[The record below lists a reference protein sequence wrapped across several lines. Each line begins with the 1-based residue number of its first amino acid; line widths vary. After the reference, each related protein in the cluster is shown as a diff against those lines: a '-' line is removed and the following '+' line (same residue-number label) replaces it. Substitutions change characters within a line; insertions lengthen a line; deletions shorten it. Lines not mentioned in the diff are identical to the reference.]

1 MKGKLNLVTTVKKK
15 KIPNTW
21 QLCLGPS
28 NFGWCSSGFRST
40 NPSGSNPSTLS
51 SPFSSPK
58 TVEEF
63 EEIFGEW
70 LFWWP
75 LCTFK
80 MSSLVLFFFFLNISL
95 TGKPGRLC
103 RGYKNCVS
111 HTSLFI
117 LWSAVLIAGSTS
129 KEGEVIALR
138 NLRHASY
145 LPNVDPK
152 KGQEIRLMWKY
163 DRSYSVSRLEGSAL
177 DCLFLLLTGA
187 QLLEVSEEPRL
198 SLFYSDAVFIGSDRT
213 KT

>member
-28 NFGWCSSGFRST
+28 NFGWCSSGLRST

-51 SPFSSPK
+51 LPFSSSK

-103 RGYKNCVS
+103 RLQNLCFTYEPVHFMVSSTNCRKLRQRRGK
-111 HTSLFI
+111 SLHYETYVTPAVCVKSVK
-117 LWSAVLIAGSTS
+117 LENSACNGVFRS
-129 KEGEVIALR
+129 
-138 NLRHASY
+138 
-145 LPNVDPK
+145 LPNISQTSIRRKVK
-152 KGQEIRLMWKY
+152 K
-163 DRSYSVSRLEGSAL
+163 
-177 DCLFLLLTGA
+177 
-187 QLLEVSEEPRL
+187 
-198 SLFYSDAVFIGSDRT
+198 
-213 KT
+213 